1 MAVRT
6 AVAVRMTTIAA
17 VRTTVHP
24 LLPVRGEAVHH
35 PVAAQEEAGK
45 RVGELQSQMYSESHR
60 PLNSGAER
68 PDRVEVGNTKN
79 VADSY
84 SYFGIELI
92 SDF

>member
-1 MAVRT
+1 MDFT
-6 AVAVRMTTIAA
+6 ADIVVAHLVGASM
-17 VRTTVHP
+17 
-24 LLPVRGEAVHH
+24 AVHH

-68 PDRVEVGNTKN
+68 PDRVEVGNPKN